1 LKHPSIL
8 ILEVRLL
15 HTHPSVWRIIEVKSN
30 TSLHDLHR
38 IIQVSMGWTNSHLYS
53 FIQEIKEQ
61 SVEYN
66 LPEYANPDEIYHGN
80 NPVDF
85 KLKDIFFNE
94 GDKLLYLYDFG
105 DYWEHEVILKGWKY
119 EEAMFG
125 LPACTAGAM
134 ACPPEDV
141 GGVHGYKLL
150 LDAIENKQKNELE
163 EYRVW
168 LGYKFD
174 PYDFSADK
182 LLYLSKRIRRI
193 K

>member
-1 LKHPSIL
+1 
-8 ILEVRLL
+8 
-15 HTHPSVWRIIEVKSN
+15 
-30 TSLHDLHR
+30 
-38 IIQVSMGWTNSHLYS
+38 
-53 FIQEIKEQ
+53 
-61 SVEYN
+61 
-66 LPEYANPDEIYHGN
+66 
-80 NPVDF
+80 
-85 KLKDIFFNE
+85 
-94 GDKLLYLYDFG
+94 LYDFG